1 MVSFVW
7 LMSLMCACSPIH
19 RIPSPDPPPTL
30 LPPSV
35 ARGHYLRGQILAA
48 EGDLDGAEHS
58 LSRARMF
65 DADEPRIMMALGAV
79 AMTRGDMDTAR
90 DRLAQASVLALDRSD
105 PWLAYGR
112 LELAFGDKDVGRN
125 ALKRAIE
132 LGDNWEARASLIA
145 DQLRGPRDAGIPPLL
160 VRWSKMQVDDAV
172 ELRRRGDLRLMAGD
186 AAGSVDDFLAAM
198 NASAR
203 DVSLVASVMRG
214 ATVGNRMANALIG
227 AEQIV
232 DSNPSALAAW
242 MTVGLLSS
250 LIGDHVQTVR
260 ALEAAEALGADLGPG
275 PRTALGHARKAL
287 VQIEPT
293 APPGR
298 APNLGDPISRVLVL
312 MEEHRWDEGERSVR
326 QSLQAEPTD
335 PRLLYLM
342 AQIHLER
349 DGLAAATPWV
359 DQVLGIDPNYSPALN
374 LWAWIHAEQGL
385 ELNEAEGQVR
395 RALQFQPR
403 VAGYWDTLGWVLV
416 QQGRHAEALPI
427 LERAVRL
434 SPKDE
439 DIRDHRDSCRG
450 TLGGTGR

>member
-1 MVSFVW
+1 MVSLVW
-7 LMSLMCACSPIH
+7 LMSVMCACSPIR
-19 RIPSPDPPPTL
+19 RIPAPDPPPTV

-35 ARGHYLRGQILAA
+35 ARGHYLRGQLLAA

-65 DADEPRIMMALGAV
+65 DADEQRILMALGAV

-90 DRLAQASVLALDRSD
+90 ERLAQASVLASDRSD
-105 PWLAYGR
+105 PWLTYGR

-132 LGDNWEARASLIA
+132 LGDDWEARASLIA
-145 DQLRGPRDAGIPPLL
+145 DQLRDPPDAGIPPLL
-160 VRWSKMQVDDAV
+160 VRWSKMEVDDAV

-186 AAGSVDDFLAAM
+186 AAGSVDDFLTAM
-198 NASAR
+198 SASAR
-203 DVSLVASVMRG
+203 DVSLVASVMRA
-214 ATVGNRMANALIG
+214 ATVGNRMAHALIG

-232 DSNPSALAAW
+232 DSDPSALAAW

-250 LIGDHVQTVR
+250 LIDDHAQTVR
-260 ALEAAEALGADLGPG
+260 ALETVEALGADLGPG
-275 PRTALGHARKAL
+275 PRTALGHAQKAL
-287 VQIEPT
+287 VRIEAP
-293 APPGR
+293 PPGR
-298 APNLGDPISRVLVL
+298 APNLGDPISRILVL
-312 MEEHRWDEGERSVR
+312 MEEHRWDEGERLVR
-326 QSLQAEPTD
+326 QSLLTAPAE
-335 PRLLYLM
+335 PRLLYIM
-342 AQIHLER
+342 AQIHLDR
-349 DGLAAATPWV
+349 DGPAAATPWV
-359 DQVLGIDPNYSPALN
+359 EQVLGINPNYSPALN

-385 ELNEAEGQVR
+385 ELNEAEGQAR

-403 VAGYWDTLGWVLV
+403 VGGYWDTLGWVLV

-439 DIRDHRDSCRG
+439 DVRYHRDSCRG
-450 TLGGTGR
+450 TLGRTGR

>member
-1 MVSFVW
+1 MVSLVW
-7 LMSLMCACSPIH
+7 LMGVMCACSPIR
-19 RIPSPDPPPTL
+19 RIPAPDPPPTV

-35 ARGHYLRGQILAA
+35 ARGHYLRGQLLAA

-58 LSRARMF
+58 LARARMF
-65 DADEPRIMMALGAV
+65 DADEPRILMALGAV

-90 DRLAQASVLALDRSD
+90 ERLAQATALASDRPD

-112 LELAFGDKDVGRN
+112 LELAFGDKDVGRD
-125 ALKRAIE
+125 ALRRAIE
-132 LGDNWEARASLIA
+132 LGDSWEARASLIA
-145 DQLRGPRDAGIPPLL
+145 DDLRDPRNAGIPPLL
-160 VRWSKMQVDDAV
+160 VRWSKMPVDDAV

-186 AAGSVDDFLAAM
+186 AAGSVDDLLAAM
-198 NASAR
+198 NTSAR
-203 DVSLVASVMRG
+203 DVSLVASVMRA
-214 ATVGNRMANALIG
+214 ATVGNRMADALIG

-232 DSNPSALAAW
+232 DSDPSALAAW

-250 LIGDHVQTVR
+250 LIDDHAQTVR
-260 ALEAAEALGADLGPG
+260 AFEAAESLGADLGSG
-275 PRTALGHARKAL
+275 PRMSLGRARKAL
-287 VQIEPT
+287 VRIEPT
-293 APPGR
+293 PLPGR

-312 MEEHRWDEGERSVR
+312 MEEQRWDEGERSVR
-326 QSLQAEPTD
+326 QSLLIEPAD
-335 PRLLYLM
+335 PRLLYIM
-342 AQIHLER
+342 AQIYLER

-359 DQVLGIDPNYSPALN
+359 DQVLDIDPNYAPALN

-395 RALQFQPR
+395 RALQYQPR
-403 VAGYWDTLGWVLV
+403 VGGYWDTLGWVLV

-439 DIRDHRDSCRG
+439 DVRDHRDSCRG